1 MMLNGR
7 LAHAANWTNA
17 ANWTSFALVIS
28 SRRVDCSSTPPPR
41 SVKIGDYARAST
53 AATGADSRAR
63 WMAVRRPLSRP
74 FHGRTRLGAICL
86 ARDKIAAFQAGGVE
100 ARGAAKVS

>member
-7 LAHAANWTNA
+7 FVPTENWTNA
-17 ANWTSFALVIS
+17 ANWTRLALVIS

-53 AATGADSRAR
+53 AAKGADSRAR
-63 WMAVRRPLSRP
+63 RVAVRRPLSCP
-74 FHGRTRLGAICL
+74 FYGRTRLGAICL
-86 ARDKIAAFQAGGVE
+86 ARDKIAAVQAGGVE
-100 ARGAAKVS
+100 ASGAP